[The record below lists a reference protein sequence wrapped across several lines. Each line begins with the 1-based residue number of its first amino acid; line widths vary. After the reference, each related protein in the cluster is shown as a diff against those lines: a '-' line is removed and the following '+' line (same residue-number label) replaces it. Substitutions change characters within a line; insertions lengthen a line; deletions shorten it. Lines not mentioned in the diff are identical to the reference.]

1 MTPCQTT
8 NQGDGVL
15 MNEALELE
23 ATNELAPNEGSGSW
37 DGVRSSPRR
46 NFQLGPIF
54 NGTSAKKCMNQDQMD
69 QVATGF
75 GWTKPTAGMFQLA
88 SALNENCL
96 ICAEIVEKS
105 TT

>member
-8 NQGDGVL
+8 NQGDEVL

-54 NGTSAKKCMNQDQMD
+54 NGTLAKKCMNQDQMD

-75 GWTKPTAGMFQLA
+75 GWTKPTAAAADIYGYA
-88 SALNENCL
+88 SRY
-96 ICAEIVEKS
+96 
-105 TT
+105 